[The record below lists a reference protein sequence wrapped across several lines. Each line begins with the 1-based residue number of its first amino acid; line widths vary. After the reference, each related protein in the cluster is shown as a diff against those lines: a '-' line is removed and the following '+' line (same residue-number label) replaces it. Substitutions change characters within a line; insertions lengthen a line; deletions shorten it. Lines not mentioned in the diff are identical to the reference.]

1 MGKFIIL
8 QETETLKNSYILGN
22 GNSKKGSY
30 ISGGNLQCPKKQIK
44 SLRWRNFLPL
54 MTFLQSLREYMETSC
69 ETKNKSLIMFT
80 L

>member
-30 ISGGNLQCPKKQIK
+30 ILGGNLQCPKKTNKK
-44 SLRWRNFLPL
+44 SALKKFLASYDV
-54 MTFLQSLREYMETSC
+54 FA
-69 ETKNKSLIMFT
+69 IFT
-80 L
+80 